1 VFEGEEAEVGR
12 LFILAEAEM
21 DEKTPSCADGAS
33 ADESRFLCLLL
44 LTSACAERF
53 VGRLG
58 EGAIPGLLRCER
70 LRLLLPFDTDDEE
83 GEIVALALSC
93 RSLDEDA
100 VLLVFVLCG

>member
-21 DEKTPSCADGAS
+21 DEKTPSCAEGAS
-33 ADESRFLCLLL
+33 ADESLFLCLLL
-44 LTSACAERF
+44 LLLSACAERF

-58 EGAIPGLLRCER
+58 EGAIPEFRCER

-93 RSLDEDA
+93 RSLDEA